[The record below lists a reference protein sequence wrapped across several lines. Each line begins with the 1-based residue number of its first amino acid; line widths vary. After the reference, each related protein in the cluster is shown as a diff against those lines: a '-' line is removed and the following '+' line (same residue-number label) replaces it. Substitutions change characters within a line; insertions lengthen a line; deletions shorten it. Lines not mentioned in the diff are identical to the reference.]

1 MNRARLPTCVA
12 VLVLP
17 LLMVACAST
26 SLINLDDEWKRTYV
40 AALRPAD
47 KGDYLVSAGDYG
59 PQFADLSDR
68 AAAAGNEAR
77 SKDRPLA
84 IGFYRIAALAA
95 WKSAALRED
104 KVPELA
110 AKGSAACD
118 ALPNKAASQPR
129 DCAIFRFVDYF
140 AVYDKVYRDLRV
152 LIDVANARPNND
164 LPADRIDEARQV
176 HRTISRVFEQID
188 KRRQVIGDLAP
199 SDSFHGYLN
208 ENWKQVYCGW
218 SSLAATISRSISDEP
233 EKQAIRN
240 QSESMQKRLKEAH
253 VNTQCG

>member
-26 SLINLDDEWKRTYV
+26 SLINLDEEWKRTYV

-47 KGDYLVSAGDYG
+47 KGDYLVSAGEYG

-140 AVYDKVYRDLRV
+140 AVYVKEYRDLRV
-152 LIDVANARPNND
+152 LIDLTNARPNND

-176 HRTISRVFEQID
+176 HRNISQVFEQID
-188 KRRQVIGDLAP
+188 KRRQAIGNLALP
-199 SDSFHGYLN
+199 DSFYGYLH

-218 SSLAATISRSISDEP
+218 SSLAATISRSISDGP

-240 QSESMQKRLKEAH
+240 QSESMQKRLKEARI
-253 VNTQCG
+253 NTQCG